1 LVIDFFFNSNYPCLN
16 GDEGA
21 DNTRIDSTT
30 TVTDTGHT
38 ENASKNQTLQSLL
51 LQFQKNSLLP
61 KLMKRKFDS
70 ANRPPLLNQIPVS
83 SSFFVSQNSEGC
95 KISIESHT
103 GLVKSTCERT
113 FCGNSLGLDSEFNS
127 IHFGI
132 EINKCLKFLRAN
144 KFLGPKN

>member
-1 LVIDFFFNSNYPCLN
+1 
-16 GDEGA
+16 
-21 DNTRIDSTT
+21 
-30 TVTDTGHT
+30 
-38 ENASKNQTLQSLL
+38 
-51 LQFQKNSLLP
+51 
-61 KLMKRKFDS
+61 MKRKFDS

-113 FCGNSLGLDSEFNS
+113 FCGKSLGLDSEFNS

-132 EINKCLKFLRAN
+132 EINKSSKFYRPK
-144 KFLGPKN
+144 KFLGPKIKEKFQTCHRFLDPKIFGSQKL

>member
-1 LVIDFFFNSNYPCLN
+1 MIFFLNSNYPSLTSSN
-16 GDEGA
+16 GDEGT

-30 TVTDTGHT
+30 VTSDAGHT

-113 FCGNSLGLDSEFNS
+113 FCGKSLGLDSEFNS
-127 IHFGI
+127 IH
-132 EINKCLKFLRAN
+132 LV
-144 KFLGPKN
+144 